1 MNTSTTET
9 PIVDLSVKDHAVD
22 PPKTGR
28 LAAASSIG
36 TALEWYDFTVYN
48 IMAAL
53 IFNHVFFPSFD
64 PLVGTILAFST
75 YAVGYVSRPIGGIV
89 FGHLGDVLG
98 RRFVLVATLVI
109 MGVTTTLM
117 GLLPGYASWG
127 IWSPL
132 LLVALRFIQGIAL
145 GGEWAGAVL
154 LSMEHGKPHQRGRNA
169 SFAQVGPS
177 CGSLIGTGLIALV
190 TMAMSADDF
199 QQWGWRIPFLLS
211 LVLVVFGLWLRR
223 GVGETPAFLKLEAS
237 KDVTHSPIREV
248 FTQHP
253 RSLLIAGGSRIGSD
267 VLYALVVVFTLTYV
281 TTVLNL
287 PRPLALTATM
297 LGAIGNAITV
307 PMFGAL
313 SDRLGRRPVYIG
325 GALAGIVWAFAFFML
340 LDSSQPVLICTAVVI
355 GLLIHAAM
363 FGPQAAFITEQFPT
377 RVRYAGSSLAYTL
390 AGIVGGGFAP
400 LIIASLF
407 TSFNSTLAISA
418 YVVLALLIT
427 LWALLSARETAHK
440 PL

>member
-1 MNTSTTET
+1 MANIDSTLPQADRGSSSKT
-9 PIVDLSVKDHAVD
+9 
-22 PPKTGR
+22 KTGR

-53 IFNHVFFPSFD
+53 VFNHVFFPSFD

-75 YAVGYVSRPIGGIV
+75 YAVGYVSRPVGGFI
-89 FGHLGDVLG
+89 FGHLGDVAG
-98 RRFVLVATLVI
+98 RKAVLITTLVI
-109 MGVTTTLM
+109 MGVTTALM

-127 IWSPL
+127 IWSPV

-154 LSMEHGKPHQRGRNA
+154 LSMEHGEANKRGRNA

-177 CGSLIGTGLIALV
+177 CGTLIGTGFITLV
-190 TMAMSADDF
+190 TLALSVDQF
-199 QQWGWRIPFLLS
+199 QAWGWRIPFLLS
-211 LVLVVFGLWLRR
+211 LLLVMFGLWLRR
-223 GVGETPAFLKLEAS
+223 GVEETPTFVAMQAAEKTTHTPLK
-237 KDVTHSPIREV
+237 EV
-248 FTQHP
+248 FKSHP
-253 RSLLIAGGSRIGSD
+253 RQLLIAGGSRIGSD

-287 PRPLALTATM
+287 PRPLALMATM

-313 SDRLGRRPVYIG
+313 SDRLGRRPVYIV
-325 GALAGIVWAFAFFML
+325 GALLAIIWSFVFFEL
-340 LDSSQPVLICTAVVI
+340 LDSSQPVLIVIAVIV
-355 GLLIHAAM
+355 GLLIHAIM
-363 FGPQAAFITEQFPT
+363 YGPQAAFVTEQFPT
-377 RVRYAGSSLAYTL
+377 HVRYAGSSLAYTL
-390 AGIVGGGFAP
+390 AGIIGGGFAP
-400 LIIASLF
+400 LIITTLF
-407 TSFNSTLAISA
+407 KEMGSTLWVSL
-418 YVVLALLIT
+418 YVSLALAIT
-427 LWALLSARETAHK
+427 LVALWCAKETAHK